1 MTATPSSMTAT
12 PSPVVVTG
20 ANGFIGRLL
29 VPVLEQRGYSVRAI
43 SRTSA
48 RDDWRPP
55 LEPTAEAWAPLVA
68 GAVAVVHL
76 AAMAHE
82 PPPGRDGRR
91 VLRATNVLMTEAV
104 ARAAAEAGVAT
115 FVFMSSIKAVAARGD
130 RSAIAESQRPAPADC
145 YGLAKLAAE
154 RRLERIARTTA
165 MRIVILRPPL
175 VFGPG
180 VKANFARLTL
190 LARWSARGLPL
201 PFARIRNLR
210 SVLYAGNLIS
220 AVARV
225 LDCRGIAPAASTE
238 PGSAGGVR
246 RYHLADEPPLS
257 TPDLIARMA
266 SAVGGSA
273 RLVPIPW
280 LWVTRAAR
288 ILRRSAE
295 VERLAESLVV
305 DSRRFRQEFAWT
317 PELSLDEGLVA
328 TLGPRT

>member
-1 MTATPSSMTAT
+1 MTAT

-29 VPVLEQRGYSVRAI
+29 VPALERRGYAVRAI
-43 SRTSA
+43 SRASA

-55 LEPTAEAWAPLVA
+55 LMPTAEAWAPLVA

-91 VLRATNVLMTEAV
+91 VLRAANVLMTDAV

-115 FVFMSSIKAVAARGD
+115 FVFMSSIKAVAAHGD
-130 RSAIAESQRPAPADC
+130 QSAIAESQRPAPADC

-154 RRLERIARTTA
+154 RRLEHIAGTTT

-180 VKANFARLTL
+180 VKANFARLAV
-190 LARWSARGLPL
+190 LAGWSARGLPL
-201 PFARIRNLR
+201 PVARIRNLR
-210 SVLYAGNLIS
+210 SVLYVGNLIS

-225 LDCRGIAPAASTE
+225 LDCRGIAPAAVAE
-238 PGSAGGVR
+238 PGAPAGVH
-246 RYHLADEPPLS
+246 RYHLSDEPPLS
-257 TPDLIARMA
+257 TPELITRMA
-266 SAVGGSA
+266 SAAGGSA
-273 RLVPIPW
+273 RLLPIPW
-280 LWVTRAAR
+280 PWVTIAAR
-288 ILRRSAE
+288 VMGRSVE

-305 DSRRFRQEFAWT
+305 DSRRFRHEFAWT
-317 PELSLDEGLVA
+317 PEQSLDEGLVA